1 MRNETTRKTL
11 DRGTL
16 HASNRKTPKNAAL
29 LNICRV
35 APRTPATSV
44 ALEASSKM
52 RLVEASEQTK
62 GEVQTGDKE
71 IKKHSTVADI
81 FSMEIP
87 RRPRSKRSTTV
98 VKLMNFSFRDL
109 PSLLDKKTM
118 SRRQRPSSAQLQQKS
133 EEKDEEKI
141 PRKAPR
147 KPKSDA
153 TPQRIVFEQNG
164 TSRERRQR
172 RRRPSCGLPSETEFT
187 DDMRDD
193 ANRSR
198 FVNKRARVNTIHT
211 RGRAKIER
219 ERISKKTKQDDSHK
233 KRSLRSVIDRCQKE
247 EKSRT
252 TTTTATT
259 SVEKEPPPPTE
270 LVNETIS
277 SPTPPPESDVVD
289 PSPSPSLSPPPTPE
303 ETAPEDD
310 IHPDCCPTV
319 ADLLQKGLVR
329 VGDYVNLN
337 SANSDLMIEGW
348 ITCRGKDRAIEPRGR

>member
-1 MRNETTRKTL
+1 MRNETTRRTS

-16 HASNRKTPKNAAL
+16 HASNRKSPKNATH
-29 LNICRV
+29 LNFCRV
-35 APRTPATSV
+35 APNMPATSV

-52 RLVEASEQTK
+52 RLVEADDQTD
-62 GEVQTGDKE
+62 GRVQTGDKE
-71 IKKHSTVADI
+71 TKTRSTVADI
-81 FSMEIP
+81 FSMKIP

-118 SRRQRPSSAQLQQKS
+118 SRRQRLSSTQLQQKS

-172 RRRPSCGLPSETEFT
+172 RRRPSCGMPSETEFT

-193 ANRSR
+193 ASRSR
-198 FVNKRARVNTIHT
+198 FENKRARLNTIHT

-259 SVEKEPPPPTE
+259 SVEKEAPPSTE
-270 LVNETIS
+270 LVNEIIS
-277 SPTPPPESDVVD
+277 SPTSPPESDVVD
-289 PSPSPSLSPPPTPE
+289 PPPTPDA
-303 ETAPEDD
+303 TTTPEDD
-310 IHPDCCPTV
+310 IHPDCCPIV
-319 ADLLQKGLVR
+319 SDLLRKGLVR
-329 VGDYVNLN
+329 AGDYVNLN

-348 ITCRGKDRAIEPRGR
+348 ITCRGTDSDIERRRR